1 MMKAQ
6 TMIST
11 QAVKFSAYLN
21 KLAKILCTLYM
32 IASHLSQTYL
42 PVATLLGSMVNN
54 AFSMNVKDGQADLSS
69 I

>member
-11 QAVKFSAYLN
+11 HAAQFSAYLG

-42 PVATLLGSMVNN
+42 PVATLLGQIVDN